1 MTIDWARL
9 RTHWLLALSA
19 LISPLLFL
27 GGPDWASP
35 PLYRSLWG
43 LGHLLLFALLG
54 AWLQGVRPLYHWRH
68 WLFGTL
74 GVLVAS
80 LVIEGV
86 QSQVGRE
93 ANWRDGLGNLTGFW
107 LGLFWAHA
115 TYATTKSARL
125 SSGVWAGRLLSLGL
139 LVWQLLA
146 PVQQVFNSWYRFQQ
160 FPVLANLES
169 PRDLYAWTGDLAR
182 VTQPVAEG
190 RYSLAIRLA
199 DKSSGQ
205 GRYTGAELKHL
216 WGDWRGYQTLSF
228 ALYSHQP
235 LSLTLR
241 INDRQHD
248 RLGNRYED
256 RFNRALS
263 LAPGWNHFA
272 IPLAEIFAA
281 PEGRR
286 MKPAEIQR
294 LLLFTRRPN
303 EAQVVYLDDLRLK

>member
-1 MTIDWARL
+1 MNIAWTRL
-9 RTHWLLALSA
+9 RTHWCLTLAA

-54 AWLQGVRPLYHWRH
+54 VWLQRVRPLHHWWH

-74 GVLVAS
+74 GALVAS
-80 LVIEGV
+80 LLIEGI

-93 ANWRDGLGNLTGFW
+93 ANWRDVLGNLTGFW
-107 LGLFWAHA
+107 LGMFWAHG
-115 TYATTKSARL
+115 TCARVKN
-125 SSGVWAGRLLSLGL
+125 GVWGGRLLGLSL
-139 LVWQLLA
+139 LVWQLA
-146 PVQQVFNSWYRFQQ
+146 SPAQQAFDSWYRLQQ
-160 FPVLANLES
+160 FPVLANLEN
-169 PRDLYAWTGDLAR
+169 PRDLRAWTGDLAR

-199 DKSSGQ
+199 SKPSGQ

-216 WGDWRGYQTLSF
+216 WGDWRGYRTLNF

-235 LSLTLR
+235 LTLTLR

-248 RLGNRYED
+248 RFGNRYED

-263 LAPGWNHFA
+263 LTSGWNHFS
-272 IPLAEIFAA
+272 IPLEDIFAA

-286 MKPAEIQR
+286 MNPAQVQR
-294 LLLFTRRPN
+294 LLLFTRRSDEP
-303 EAQVVYLDDLRLK
+303 EVFYLDDLRLK